1 MIEISQLR
9 LENYGQWIRLVADIT
24 SDVVRT
30 DKESTIW
37 IGVKNENASMLTTD
51 VYNAFLFL
59 PMYMSMYYHTD
70 LCIHGEVSKI
80 LYRNMIDYIQ
90 PILCSF
96 SDKLSPVNVIVDGFK
111 ETKTEQK
118 IVGTGISCGVDCLA
132 TIYKYYEKEN
142 NPEYKLNALFMLNCG
157 WHGNY
162 YDKSTFELFE
172 KRCKV
177 NGKAAADIGLPLF
190 MVDSNLHA
198 FLPQLDDQS
207 SYFSIY
213 TCIFAMEKAISRYYI
228 SSSFSY
234 GEVMKYGMKARNR
247 DFSEYADP
255 SALPLMHSANL
266 KLVSDGCQYTRSQK
280 TELISDWNISKKY
293 LNVCCI
299 NDSEENCC
307 TCIKCVRT
315 LLPLEAM
322 GKIDAYKAVFDLDKW
337 KKISYAQKCRLT
349 INNGRDAFSI
359 DNYKFCKEH
368 GMKLPSLFAARMY
381 FMPSYIRKPQIILNR
396 LFKKH

>member
-142 NPEYKLNALFMLNCG
+142 NYVINC
-157 WHGNY
+157 
-162 YDKSTFELFE
+162 
-172 KRCKV
+172 
-177 NGKAAADIGLPLF
+177 
-190 MVDSNLHA
+190 
-198 FLPQLDDQS
+198 
-207 SYFSIY
+207 
-213 TCIFAMEKAISRYYI
+213 
-228 SSSFSY
+228 
-234 GEVMKYGMKARNR
+234 
-247 DFSEYADP
+247 
-255 SALPLMHSANL
+255 
-266 KLVSDGCQYTRSQK
+266 TR
-280 TELISDWNISKKY
+280 
-293 LNVCCI
+293 
-299 NDSEENCC
+299 
-307 TCIKCVRT
+307 
-315 LLPLEAM
+315 
-322 GKIDAYKAVFDLDKW
+322 FH
-337 KKISYAQKCRLT
+337 
-349 INNGRDAFSI
+349 F
-359 DNYKFCKEH
+359 F
-368 GMKLPSLFAARMY
+368 RMR
-381 FMPSYIRKPQIILNR
+381 S
-396 LFKKH
+396 